1 MQPMANYKN
10 ISFFEGL
17 NSLRFLAAFLVVLH
31 HAETIRLKYALPNF
45 QHIGLFKNGDNAVT
59 FFFVLSGFLITYLL
73 LKEHSRTQT
82 ISIKNFYV
90 KRVLRIWP
98 LYFLLMIIGTIL
110 VPFAFEL
117 LHINYEMPYT
127 FSQVWAYFVFFLP
140 GLVTFYFGHHLLEP
154 LWSIGIEEVFYLMW
168 APLFKFFKKH
178 ILAILIAILVIKII
192 LLLLAQYWFQNDLII
207 YLIQIF
213 RFEAMAIGGLGAYF
227 LFNRTA
233 PLTNLII
240 YKKPFQ
246 ILIYGTLIAYLLFFS
261 TINQVVWNAIFQTP
275 ILSGLLINCLFLYL
289 IIGVSLVEHNIIKL
303 RSKTLNF
310 LGEISYGI
318 YMYHLIIIFG
328 CIQVFKNYLS
338 QLSAPISSLLFYTIV
353 ISLVVWVSVI
363 SKRVFEDYFLKFKN
377 RFDN

>member
-1 MQPMANYKN
+1 MANYKN

-45 QHIGLFKNGDNAVT
+45 QHIGLFRNGDNAVT

-73 LKEHSRTQT
+73 LKEHTRTNT

-98 LYFLLMIIGTIL
+98 LYFLLMLVGTVL

-127 FSQVWAYFVFFLP
+127 FGQVWAYFLFFLP
-140 GLVTFYFGHHLLEP
+140 GLVTFFFGHHLLEP

-178 ILAILIAILVIKII
+178 ILTILIAILVIKII
-192 LLLLAQYWFQNDLII
+192 LLLLAQYWIQNELII

-213 RFEAMAIGGLGAYF
+213 RFEAMAIGGMGAYF
-227 LFNRTA
+227 IFHRNA
-233 PLTNLII
+233 PLSELLI

-246 ILIYGTLIAYLLFFS
+246 ILIYGTLISYLLFFN
-261 TINQVVWNAIFQTP
+261 TINHVVWNAVFQTP
-275 ILSGLLINCLFLYL
+275 IISGLLINCLFLYL
-289 IIGVSLVEHNIIKL
+289 IIGVSLVEHNIIKM
-303 RSKTLNF
+303 RSKILNY

-328 CIQVFKNYLS
+328 CIQVFKNYLL
-338 QLSAPISSLLFYTIV
+338 QLSAPISSLLFYTLV
-353 ISLVVWVSVI
+353 LSLVVVVSVI
-363 SKRVFEDYFLKFKN
+363 SKKVFEDYFLKFKN
-377 RFDN
+377 RFDS